1 MKIIR
6 FIIVGFY
13 MVFVIPMCV
22 IMITSLAYG
31 GVVETIKMI
40 KKKND

>member
-13 MVFVIPMCV
+13 MVFVIPMCA
-22 IMITSLAYG
+22 IMVVSLAYG
-31 GVVETIKMI
+31 GIVETIKTLKKI
-40 KKKND
+40 K